1 MMFVFKKRKETYYWF
16 WIIKITVE
24 ILKKLNKYNKE
35 NQKQSLLSFDAF
47 SFGLLNIH
55 DLKEHLFI

>member
-1 MMFVFKKRKETYYWF
+1 MDNHYECLNRLSLDLKK
-16 WIIKITVE
+16 E
-24 ILKKLNKYNKE
+24 IEKKLNKYNKE